1 MTTRRIVLAVLAA
14 SSIGACGGQNK
25 PGAAGNTAAT
35 TGVRAADSVRIDP
48 GYVWNEPA
56 LPARSAAE
64 QRQRVTQALTKP
76 LSEYTRDQ
84 YTAAEFWYIANSRNW
99 KGHTRTRKCHDENK
113 CGQQPK
119 AKMWVGAA
127 EATASD
133 SFTVARPLTI
143 RFVGKLE
150 NQGDEEDVVYHDLI
164 PPKAEA
170 YVILESVTG
179 KVAVKLAVYT
189 KVNGIPHLEIH
200 STEKQFRKCDDYHD
214 NGDEGD
220 FKPCPN
226 LHPRLAADDPIRV
239 RDATDSYAWFS
250 CAEGCCG
257 ASFPPFVVKN
267 DSTSPPAP
275 KR

>member
-1 MTTRRIVLAVLAA
+1 MTIIRTVVALLAA

-25 PGAAGNTAAT
+25 SGTAGNTAAT
-35 TGVRAADSVRIDP
+35 TGSRTEDSVRIDP
-48 GYVWNEPA
+48 GYPWTEPA
-56 LPARSAAE
+56 LPPRSAAE
-64 QRQRVTQALTKP
+64 LKQRATLTLSKP
-76 LSEYTRDQ
+76 LSYYTKDQ
-84 YTAAEFWYIANSRNW
+84 YTAAEFWYIANSRKWN
-99 KGHTRTRKCHDENK
+99 GQVRYRKCHDENK
-113 CGQQPK
+113 CDHQPK

-127 EATASD
+127 DGAASD

-150 NQGDEEDVVYHDLI
+150 NQGNEEDVIYHDVI

-170 YVILESVTG
+170 YFMLESLTG
-179 KVAVKLAVYT
+179 KVAPKLAVYT

-200 STEKQFRKCDDYHD
+200 DTEKQFRKCDDYHE

-226 LHPRLAADDPIRV
+226 THPRLRVDDPIRV
-239 RDATDSYAWFS
+239 RDATDAYAWFS

-257 ASFPPFVVKN
+257 ASFPPFVIKK
-267 DSTSPPAP
+267 DSATPPPP
-275 KR
+275 KS